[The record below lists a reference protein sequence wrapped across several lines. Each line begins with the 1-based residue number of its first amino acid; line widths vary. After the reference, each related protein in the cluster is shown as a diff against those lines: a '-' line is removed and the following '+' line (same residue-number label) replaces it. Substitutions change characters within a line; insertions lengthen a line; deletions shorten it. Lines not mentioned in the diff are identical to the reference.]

1 MASINRILV
10 PVDGSVGSGRAV
22 EKALFLAEK
31 CGAALDFLYVAD
43 AIGGE
48 NPGEVIFSEIWKNL
62 PEGLTAEKHVASGN
76 VAHAILDTAEKCQ
89 VGMIVMGSR
98 GLGIFRGAFLGSV
111 SQKVIEDA
119 AIPVMVVK

>member
-31 CGAALDFLYVAD
+31 CGAALDFLYVAVV
-43 AIGGE
+43 IGGE

-89 VGMIVMGSR
+89 AGMIVMGSR

>member
-43 AIGGE
+43 AIG
-48 NPGEVIFSEIWKNL
+48 EVIFSEIWKNL

-89 VGMIVMGSR
+89 AGMIVMGSR

>member
-31 CGAALDFLYVAD
+31 CGVTLDFLYVAD
-43 AIGGE
+43 ALGGE

-89 VGMIVMGSR
+89 AGMIVMGSR

-111 SQKVIEDA
+111 NQKVIEDA